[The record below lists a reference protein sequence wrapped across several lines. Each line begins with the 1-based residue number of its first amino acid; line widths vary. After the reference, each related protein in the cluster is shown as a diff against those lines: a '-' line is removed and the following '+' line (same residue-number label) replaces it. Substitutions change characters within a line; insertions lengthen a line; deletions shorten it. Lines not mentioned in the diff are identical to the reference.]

1 MGRRSVTS
9 LGLEAFTILEA
20 ETRFLYPFLY
30 NTRQAGM
37 TPDLLAGLRAFKSN
51 LPVWRPRKSR
61 PDEPY
66 REELLDNVSGFLFPQ
81 DQEGGCRSF
90 EVEEAA
96 RNSWFRSGIRMSTAK
111 GELLDSGVVCCK
123 IELFLSPY
131 GAGVLSIT
139 LRPSLSGNGVKEFE
153 ANHLK
158 DFNYQGAQ
166 LRGRPMPRFSIAQPE
181 GKFAEHMTAPPDD
194 DAPLRERLGFTGG
207 SFNLGELCKF
217 LLEPIAPHPIQG
229 QFSLYSVV
237 RLDRS
242 VGFDSEATRRDLS
255 PLLAGLAQIEERLH
269 AGAPSG
275 EINVPNRILNSKHWA
290 AVSFLGA
297 VHLVADQGNIEFD
310 HQRLPNVIDKY
321 FAPYLCAF
329 LQRLA
334 TYRIIHDAQTD
345 IQRQEGGRRM
355 GNLRREMLSFAV
367 CSNFT
372 EVSSREALNRF
383 YDLSREGLRVG
394 ASLSVAKEAILE
406 FDAAEAA
413 DRSEEMNRQLSRNVE
428 VVSAL
433 SAKLER
439 NIETVAD
446 VQTKIEWLEVF
457 FVSFY
462 AAELSEL
469 IGTLW
474 GFDHTYTAWAV
485 PIWMI
490 VGLSM
495 AAWGLRPWHRKPV
508 SKRALFVVIAF
519 VIAWFV
525 GGLLWTMPQ
534 NQPGHVPSSPKHAE
548 VEGSSS

>member
-1 MGRRSVTS
+1 MTS
-9 LGLEAFTILEA
+9 LGPEGFSILEV

-30 NTRQAGM
+30 STCQAGE
-37 TPDLLAGLRAFKSN
+37 TAALLAGVKTFKGG
-51 LPVWRPRKSR
+51 LPVWKPRKPR
-61 PDEPY
+61 PGEPY
-66 REELLDNVSGFLFPQ
+66 CQELLHNVSEFLFPQ
-81 DQEGGCRSF
+81 DQDGGCRSF

-96 RNSWFRSGIRMSTAK
+96 RNSWFRSGIRLSTSK
-111 GELLDSGVVCCK
+111 GETLDSAVVCCK

-131 GAGVLSIT
+131 GAGVLSIA
-139 LRPSLSGNGVKEFE
+139 LRPSLSKDGMEGFDTN
-153 ANHLK
+153 NLK
-158 DFNYQGAQ
+158 DFNYYAAQ
-166 LRGRPMPRFSIAQPE
+166 LRGKSIPRFSISQPE
-181 GKFAEHMTAPPDD
+181 ARFADHVAVPPGD
-194 DAPLRERLGFTGG
+194 DAPLCRRLGFTGG
-207 SFNLGELCKF
+207 SFSLAELCGF
-217 LLEPIAPHPIQG
+217 LLEPIAPQPIQR
-229 QFSLYSVV
+229 QFSIYSVA

-242 VGFDSEATRRDLS
+242 AGFDSEQMRRKLAA
-255 PLLAGLAQIEERLH
+255 LLAGLAQVEERLH

-275 EINVPNRILNSKHWA
+275 EINVPNRILNSRHWA

-297 VHLVADQGNIEFD
+297 AHLLADQGEIEFD

-334 TYRIIHDAQTD
+334 THRIIQDAQ
-345 IQRQEGGRRM
+345 IEVRRKDRRRGM
-355 GNLRREMLSFAV
+355 DHLRREMLSFSV

-383 YDLSREGLRVG
+383 YDLSREGLRVS
-394 ASLSVAKEAILE
+394 ASLAVAKEAILE

-413 DRSEEMNRQLSRNVE
+413 DRNQEINRQLSRNVE
-428 VVSAL
+428 IVSAL

-446 VQTKIEWLEVF
+446 VQTKVEWLEVF

-490 VGLSM
+490 VGLSI
-495 AAWGLRPWHRKPV
+495 AAWGLRPWHRKPL
-508 SKRALFVVIAF
+508 SKRALIMVIVF

-525 GGLLWTMPQ
+525 GGLLSSTPQ
-534 NQPGHVPSSPKHAE
+534 TQPGHDPSSPEHADA
-548 VEGSSS
+548 EGSSS